1 MAGTLAREAGNLGSA
16 GTVHRSPAWRSLD
29 SQTSDVAEGAQ
40 RGPQWTVLE
49 AASLLR
55 LGPQLAQH
63 PFSWNP
69 LVKVVLEPTW
79 SQGLGT

>member
-1 MAGTLAREAGNLGSA
+1 MDSLTWLEHWPGRLEIWVQLGLSIKVQH
-16 GTVHRSPAWRSLD
+16 GG
-29 SQTSDVAEGAQ
+29 QTSDVEAEGAQ

-63 PFSWNP
+63 PYCWNP
-69 LVKVVLEPTW
+69 LVKVVLEPT
-79 SQGLGT
+79 